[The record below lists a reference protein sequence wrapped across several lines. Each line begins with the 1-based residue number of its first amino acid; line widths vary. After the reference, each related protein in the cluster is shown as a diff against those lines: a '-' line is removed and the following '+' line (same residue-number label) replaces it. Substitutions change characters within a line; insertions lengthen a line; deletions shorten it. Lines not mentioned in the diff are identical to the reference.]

1 MNQLIDDLERSVAE
15 LKLGYFVRIV
25 KRADRLKVIQSENR
39 LVGSAGNRQAI
50 PNELRIF
57 AMPNALDEIGLVARA
72 PAISVHTII
81 RCNQYR
87 WCGGI
92 LRRSL
97 GQRRRIPPH
106 QRYWLHLIM
115 VWTEM
120 AGARATSPI
129 SSSAFG
135 IANILNSFGI
145 ACRLPADPTSRFSDW
160 ITFSRSARLTI
171 RTKYPSL
178 SSATLRSRSSM
189 SWFIG

>member
-1 MNQLIDDLERSVAE
+1 MVIRARIIPAGQARLRRNPSLNRMSLRFLVDTTQLNRPHQLFPDQPMNQLIDDLERSVAE

-25 KRADRLKVIQSENR
+25 KRADRLEVIQSENR

-97 GQRRRIPPH
+97 GQRLFNRWIIGTNDQTGP
-106 QRYWLHLIM
+106 LL
-115 VWTEM
+115 
-120 AGARATSPI
+120 GPI
-129 SSSAFG
+129 G
-135 IANILNSFGI
+135 CPN
-145 ACRLPADPTSRFSDW
+145 LPV
-160 ITFSRSARLTI
+160 
-171 RTKYPSL
+171 
-178 SSATLRSRSSM
+178 
-189 SWFIG
+189 